1 MKKFMGGLLLIGGF
15 VFSSAQT
22 ISFEKTTID
31 YGTVPVNADGNRV
44 FTFKNT
50 GNKPL
55 ILSNVQ
61 PGCGCTASEWPKE
74 PVMPG
79 KSAQIKVHYNTANA
93 APFKKSI
100 DVFSNDPVNGR
111 IVLYIQGKVEGN
123 AKEAEV
129 KKTSDQKKDAVTIK

>member
-1 MKKFMGGLLLIGGF
+1 
-15 VFSSAQT
+15 
-22 ISFEKTTID
+22 
-31 YGTVPVNADGNRV
+31 
-44 FTFKNT
+44 
-50 GNKPL
+50 
-55 ILSNVQ
+55 
-61 PGCGCTASEWPKE
+61 
-74 PVMPG
+74 MPG

-129 KKTSDQKKDAVTIK
+129 KNTSDQKKDAVTIK